1 MTIEEEVKQ
10 LRQENQE
17 QRQLI
22 ETLKQENEDL
32 KQQNAD
38 LIEQLAKLT
47 RWVYGK
53 RSEQIHS
60 QQGDLLEDQGVFF
73 DPEQTGQQSEPAAST
88 AKMEPKAKKTKAT
101 RQETPESWYANY

>member
-1 MTIEEEVKQ
+1 M
-10 LRQENQE
+10 
-17 QRQLI
+17 
-22 ETLKQENEDL
+22 ETLKQENEGF

-53 RSEQIHS
+53 RSEQIQS

-73 DPEQTGQQSEPAAST
+73 DPEQTAKQSEPAAPT

-101 RQETPESWYANY
+101 RQETLSPDMPTIEEIIRSALRDMT